1 MARNINSF
9 AQFISA
15 NEDLRKYYDNARSK
29 HRDSIEETL
38 RMIDLNRSQEEQNI
52 VESETSK
59 QIDLLQQQQTAHQE
73 WSGVRNEHDSST
85 NSKIGNTWNY
95 QTESEPVKQKNKVN
109 PNITDL

>member
-9 AQFISA
+9 AQFVSA

-29 HRDSIEETL
+29 QQESIEETL
-38 RMIDLNRSQEEQNI
+38 RMIELCKSHSEQNI
-52 VESETSK
+52 VQSETAK
-59 QIDLLQQQQTAHQE
+59 QIEILQQQQTENQE
-73 WSGVRNEHDSST
+73 WHGVRNEPDSST

>member
-73 WSGVRNEHDSST
+73 WSGVRNE
-85 NSKIGNTWNY
+85 KIGNTWNY
-95 QTESEPVKQKNKVN
+95 QTENEPIKQKNKVN